1 LCFEGVSGL
10 IDDHH
15 GVTWASGVPFKEG
28 ILQESEQAGKE
39 SLSNSP
45 EEKKKEGQAQARM
58 IRRQQNEQ
66 MAHVN

>member
-15 GVTWASGVPFKEG
+15 GVTWAFGVPFKEG

-45 EEKKKEGQAQARM
+45 EGKKEGQAQSKNNTAG
-58 IRRQQNEQ
+58 
-66 MAHVN
+66 AK

>member
-15 GVTWASGVPFKEG
+15 GVTWAFGVPFKEG

-39 SLSNSP
+39 SFAGG
-45 EEKKKEGQAQARM
+45 KKKRVKRKAR
-58 IRRQQNEQ
+58 IIP
-66 MAHVN
+66 AAAK